1 MKEQNTEFLIGG
13 LGVQEFG
20 ERINSD
26 DNIRLIDIRD
36 PIELEMLGIL
46 EWAERITYNSPDF
59 IERLDELPR
68 DQKYYIYCNSGNRT
82 GHTLQIM
89 QQMWFE
95 HVVHLDGGIQ
105 AWLQNNKTVQRCEEG
120 RDFC

>member
-1 MKEQNTEFLIGG
+1 MTEQNNSYIGS
-13 LGVQEFG
+13 LGVKEFE
-20 ERINSD
+20 ERISTD
-26 DNIRLIDIRD
+26 TDIRLIDIRD
-36 PIELEMLGIL
+36 PIELEMLGVL
-46 EWAERITYNSPDF
+46 DWAERITYNSPDF
-59 IERLDELPR
+59 VDRLDALPR

-95 HVVHLDGGIQ
+95 YVVHLDGGIQ
-105 AWLQNNKTVQRCEEG
+105 AWLRNNKTVQRCEEG